1 MKYIPI
7 FFLCSVLLGFLTP
20 YMCPV
25 IAQVPTT
32 SKIVF
37 TSRGDGRAGIYTMN
51 PDGSQ
56 PVPLIRDVLA
66 MNREPVWSPTG
77 DQILFASNR
86 EGALDLY
93 LMGTDEK
100 NVRRVF
106 EKVARRQNPTWA
118 PDGKRIAY
126 LDYGEWAIYTADI
139 DGGEVKRL
147 AMTGKGGGEPAWSPD
162 GSEIAYV
169 FAGNRN
175 YQIRIINIETGA
187 HRTLRHTEPFVRV
200 TDPAWSPKGD
210 KIAYASFPFLDAEA
224 DQGTIY
230 VVNRDGSGVQQVV
243 AKAGPRAAAPA
254 WSPHGD
260 EILYEQR
267 VDGDKQIFKLHLS
280 SGVPT
285 QLTHKGYNF
294 DADWF
299 DSSALSVQPQPQLF
313 VTGWGKLKQK

>member
-1 MKYIPI
+1 MRYIPI
-7 FFLCSVLLGFLTP
+7 FLLCGVLLAFLSP
-20 YMCPV
+20 YVCP
-25 IAQVPTT
+25 IFAQVPTT
-32 SKIVF
+32 PKIVF
-37 TSRGDGRAGIYTMN
+37 TSWRDGSEEIYTMN

-56 PVPLIRDVLA
+56 PVNLTRDFFT

-77 DQILFASNR
+77 EQILFVSKR
-86 EGALDLY
+86 DGVLDLY
-93 LMGTDEK
+93 LMGTNGK

-106 EKVARRQNPTWA
+106 EKVARRQSPTWA

-126 LDYGEWAIYTADI
+126 LDYGEWAIYIADI
-139 DGGEVKRL
+139 DGGEVKRI
-147 AMTGKGGGEPAWSPD
+147 AMTGKTGGEPAWSPD

-169 FAGNRN
+169 FREDRN

-210 KIAYASFPFLDAEA
+210 KIAYASFPFLDDEG

-230 VVNRDGSGVQQVV
+230 VMNRDGSGVQQVV
-243 AKAGPRAAAPA
+243 SKAGRRAGAPT

-260 EILYEQR
+260 EILYEQK

-280 SGVPT
+280 SRVTT
-285 QLTHKGYNF
+285 QLTDKGYNF

-299 DSSALSVQPQPQLF
+299 DPSALSVHPQSELSITVWGQL
-313 VTGWGKLKQK
+313 K

>member
-7 FFLCSVLLGFLTP
+7 FLLCSVLLVFLTP
-20 YMCPV
+20 YVCPV

-32 SKIVF
+32 PKIVF
-37 TSRGDGRAGIYTMN
+37 TSRHDGSGEIYTMN

-56 PVPLIRDVLA
+56 PVSLTRDFLA

-77 DQILFASNR
+77 EQILFVSNR
-86 EGALDLY
+86 DGVLDLY
-93 LMGTDEK
+93 LMDAAGK
-100 NVRRVF
+100 NIRRVF

-126 LDYGEWAIYTADI
+126 LDYDEWAIYTADI
-139 DGGEVKRL
+139 DGGEVKRI
-147 AMTGKGGGEPAWSPD
+147 AMTGKTGGKPAWSPD

-169 FAGNRN
+169 FAGDRN

-187 HRTLRHTEPFVRV
+187 SRTLRHSEPRVRV
-200 TDPAWSPKGD
+200 TDPDWSPKGD
-210 KIAYASFPFLDAEA
+210 RIAYASFPFLDAEA

-230 VVNRDGSGVQQVV
+230 VVNRDGTGVQQVV
-243 AKAGPRAAAPA
+243 PKAGPRAAVPA

-260 EILYEQR
+260 EILYEQK
-267 VDGDKQIFKLHLS
+267 VDGDKQIFKLHLNS
-280 SGVPT
+280 RVTT

-294 DADWF
+294 NADWF
-299 DSSALSVQPQPQLF
+299 DASALSVHPQPQLF
-313 VTGWGKLKQK
+313 VTVWGKLKQK